1 MDIILRGQKVVLSTD
16 LAEHYRVGLR
26 DILYAVRG
34 HPERFTQER
43 VFELTDEEY
52 GEIKTRFLVLN
63 GGGLRRVNPYAF
75 TGEGVVELQRLLRGN
90 V

>member
-1 MDIILRGQKVVLSTD
+1 MEIILRGQTVVLSTD
-16 LAEHYRVGLR
+16 LAQRYRVGLR
-26 DILYAVRG
+26 DILQAVRG
-34 HPERFTQER
+34 HPEQFTRER

-75 TGEGVVELQRLLRGN
+75 TGEGIAELQRLLRGT